1 MSIGE
6 NVSELAKLFDR
17 YSLNARVK
25 PAFLLFLP
33 VVVMVYVLFEP
44 SRTLGGSILTL
55 LLSFG
60 VVAFAANQM
69 STHGNLL
76 QEKLFAKWGG
86 APSTIILRHSDSR
99 LDRNTKQRYKLA
111 LEGLIPNFKAPTEA
125 EEKADPRAADEMYD
139 SAASYLREHTR
150 DAKKFA
156 LILNENIEYGF
167 SRNLLA
173 CKPMGLF
180 LSIACLALSLALFWK
195 QFHKVPTQDMVAA
208 WDAIPVAYFV
218 LVIAQTFVTI
228 AWFLLVSEKWVQ
240 VRAFAYTKRLY
251 AACEKI
257 K

>member
-1 MSIGE
+1 
-6 NVSELAKLFDR
+6 
-17 YSLNARVK
+17 
-25 PAFLLFLP
+25 
-33 VVVMVYVLFEP
+33 MVYVLFEP
-44 SRTLGGSILTL
+44 SRTLGGSILTF

-76 QEKLFAKWGG
+76 QEKLFEKWGG
-86 APSTIILRHSDSR
+86 APSTIMLRHSDPR
-99 LDRNTKQRYKLA
+99 LDRNTKQRYKQA
-111 LEGLIPNFKAPTEA
+111 LEGLILNFKAPTEA

-139 SAASYLREHTR
+139 SAASYLRGHTR
-150 DAKKFA
+150 DAKKFS

-173 CKPMGLF
+173 CKPIGLF
-180 LSIACLALSLALFWK
+180 LSIACLAASLVLFWK
-195 QFHKVPTQDMVAA
+195 QLHKVPTVDLVVA
-208 WDAIPVAYFV
+208 WDAVPIPYFV
-218 LVIAQTFVTI
+218 LVIVQASIAI